1 MYVCLCN
8 GHRSS
13 DIERMARDQN
23 MTCPKAIYQALGG
36 PVCCGTCLDVAQEIV
51 EDVHA
56 GKTAVTAAETVVETP
71 VMSHRL
77 MAAE

>member
-13 DIERMARDQN
+13 DIERTALEQN
-23 MTCPKAIYQALGG
+23 LTCPKAVYQALGG
-36 PVCCGTCLDVAQEIV
+36 PVCCGTCLDVAQDIV
-51 EDVHA
+51 DDVHA
-56 GKTAVTAAETVVETP
+56 TRRARLNQTQHQTP
-71 VMSHRL
+71 CGYRL